1 MTAEVSKWLEACSR
15 ILEFPWDDQR
25 WEEENSDQEGDEG
38 SEGTWEEEALLAD
51 PTLGK
56 DNAED
61 CVRIGAKDGEGSVT
75 LRYISKLEIDLQ
87 RIPNVLTIKP
97 KSSSSFI
104 YMFGDS

>member
-1 MTAEVSKWLEACSR
+1 MSRSDSLESLGMTAEVSKWLEACSR

-56 DNAED
+56 DHAED
-61 CVRIGAKDGEGSVT
+61 CVRIGAKDGDGSVT

-87 RIPNVLTIKP
+87 RIPNVLKIKL
-97 KSSSSFI
+97 
-104 YMFGDS
+104 

>member
-25 WEEENSDQEGDEG
+25 WEEENSGGRQEEDEG

-61 CVRIGAKDGEGSVT
+61 CVRVGAKDGEGSVT

-87 RIPNVLTIKP
+87 RIPNVLKIKL
-97 KSSSSFI
+97 
-104 YMFGDS
+104 

>member
-25 WEEENSDQEGDEG
+25 WEEEHLDQEEDEG

-61 CVRIGAKDGEGSVT
+61 CVRVGAKDGEGSVT

-87 RIPNVLTIKP
+87 RIPNVLKIKL

-104 YMFGDS
+104 YLFGDS